1 MDTSNEYVNM
11 CQKAKAI
18 QENWQPTDWDYMYI
32 FEFDMVDVIVGTE
45 TDEGLYSY
53 EASHV
58 VAKKDEFVWLPR
70 QDQLQDILTPGE
82 QLNIWWLI
90 MAIDGKMKS
99 AGYESISWEMIW
111 LAYVMEAKYKCD
123 WQGDKWVST

>member
-1 MDTSNEYVNM
+1 M